1 MKNLKNI
8 EGHSGYARVGDTGVV
23 VNINKAEIEAARK
36 RKAER
41 IKKEK
46 ELFDLKNE
54 VSDIKDMLKVKVEKL
69 DGRNSN

>member
-8 EGHSGYARVGDTGVV
+8 EGHSGYARVGNTGVI
-23 VNINKAEIEAARK
+23 VNINKSEIEAARK

-41 IKKEK
+41 LLKDK
-46 ELFDLKNE
+46 ELTELKDE
-54 VSDIKDMLKVKVEKL
+54 VSDIKNMLKTLVEKL